1 MSKKTFIN
9 QTHIEGY
16 VYEHKLEEKVSGETS
31 KNPGTPF
38 ISGTLSIA
46 TDDDLLN
53 VVSVHYTYVTAVTAK
68 GKPNN
73 TYNTLK
79 AIIDGKIQ
87 NVMEH
92 GKENAGMVR
101 IDSAIGLNEWYDN
114 NRGGELVSVR
124 RNEGGFVHQVNELN
138 ENPDQ
143 RATFDVDMLITKAT
157 RLDADEERNLPER
170 MVLHGATF
178 DFRKALLP
186 IELTVKHSGAMN
198 YFESMDISSSNPL
211 FTELKGVQV
220 SRTVIMRKEETSAW
234 GDVSVV
240 ETPRSERDFVVNW
253 AKPAPYDWDDEA
265 TLTAAELQEMMSARE
280 IYLADIKKR
289 QDEYQATK
297 GNALAGGAAPKANAP
312 VPASGAGKTYN
323 F

>member
-1 MSKKTFIN
+1 MSKKNFIN
-9 QTHIEGY
+9 ATHIEGY
-16 VYEHKLEEKVSGETS
+16 IYEHKLEEKVTGETS

-53 VVSVHYTYVTAVTAK
+53 VVQVHFTYVTAVTAK

-92 GKENAGMVR
+92 GQENAGMVR
-101 IDSAIGLNEWYDN
+101 IDSAIGLNEWYDTRN
-114 NRGGELVSVR
+114 NNELVSVR
-124 RNEGGFVHQVNELN
+124 RNEGGFIHQVNELN

-143 RATFDVDMLITKAT
+143 RATFDVDILITKAT
-157 RLDADEERNLPER
+157 RFEPDDEKGTPER
-170 MVLHGATF
+170 MVLRGAIF
-178 DFRKALLP
+178 DFRKSLLP
-186 IELTVKHSGAMN
+186 VELTVKHPGAMN
-198 YFESMDISSSNPL
+198 YFESMEVSPSHPL

-220 SRTVIMRKEETSAW
+220 SRTIINRKEEVGAW
-234 GDVSVV
+234 GEASVV
-240 ETPRSERDFVVNW
+240 ETRSSERDFIVNW
-253 AKPAPYDWDDEA
+253 AKPASYEWDDES
-265 TLTAAELQEMMSARE
+265 TLTANELQEMLSTRE
-280 IYLADIKKR
+280 LYLADIKKR
-289 QDEYQATK
+289 QDEYYATK
-297 GNALAGGAAPKANAP
+297 GNALAGGAAP
-312 VPASGAGKTYN
+312 VPASGSSKTYD

>member
-1 MSKKTFIN
+1 MKKTFIN
-9 QTHIEGY
+9 ATHIEGY
-16 VYEHKLEEKVSGETS
+16 VYENKLEEKVTGDTS

-46 TDDDLLN
+46 TDDELLN
-53 VVSVHYTYVTAVTAK
+53 VVQVHFTYVTAVTSK

-73 TYNTLK
+73 TYNILK
-79 AIIDGKIQ
+79 SIIDGKIQ

-101 IDSAIGLNEWYDN
+101 IDSAIGLNEWYDSRN
-114 NRGGELVSVR
+114 NDQLVSVR
-124 RNEGGFVHQVNELN
+124 RNEGGFIHQINELN

-143 RATFDVDMLITKAT
+143 RATFDVDILITRAT
-157 RLDADEERNLPER
+157 RLEPDEEKGLPER
-170 MVLHGATF
+170 MIIRGATF

-186 IELTVKHSGAMN
+186 IELTVKHPGAMD
-198 YFESMDISSSNPL
+198 YFDSMDISNTHPL

-220 SRTVIMRKEETSAW
+220 SRTIVRRKEEEGAW
-234 GDVSVV
+234 GEVSVT
-240 ETPRSERDFVVNW
+240 ETRSSERDFVVNW
-253 AKPAPYDWDDEA
+253 AKPAPYEWDDES
-265 TLTAAELQEMMSARE
+265 TLTAAELQEMMSTRE
-280 IYLADIKKR
+280 IYLADVKKR

-297 GNALAGGAAPKANAP
+297 GNALAGGAVKNTP
-312 VPASGAGKTYN
+312 VPASGANKAYD

>member
-1 MSKKTFIN
+1 MKKTFVN
-9 QTHIEGY
+9 ATHIEGY
-16 VYEHKLEEKVSGETS
+16 IYEHKLEEKVSGETS

-38 ISGTLSIA
+38 ITGTISIA
-46 TDDDLLN
+46 TDDELLN
-53 VVSVHYTYVTAVTAK
+53 VVQVHFTYVTAVTSK

-92 GKENAGMVR
+92 GQENAGMVR
-101 IDSAIGLNEWYDN
+101 IDSAIGLNEWYDTRN
-114 NRGGELVSVR
+114 NNELVSIR
-124 RNEGGFVHQVNELN
+124 RNEGGFVHQVNELS

-143 RATFDVDMLITKAT
+143 RATFDVDILITKAT
-157 RLDADEERNLPER
+157 RLEPDDEKNLPER
-170 MVLHGATF
+170 MILRGAIF

-186 IELTVKHSGAMN
+186 IEFSVKHPGAMD
-198 YFESMDISSSNPL
+198 YFDSMEISASNPL

-220 SRTVIMRKEETSAW
+220 SRTIINRKEEAGAW
-234 GDVSVV
+234 GETSVV
-240 ETPRSERDFVVNW
+240 ETRSSERDFVVNW
-253 AKPAPYDWDDEA
+253 AKPAPYEWDDES
-265 TLTAAELQEMMSARE
+265 TLTANELQEMMATRE

-297 GNALAGGAAPKANAP
+297 GNALAGGAVTKAAP
-312 VPASGAGKTYN
+312 VPTSGTGKAYD

>member
-1 MSKKTFIN
+1 MKKTFTN
-9 QTHIEGY
+9 ATHIEGY
-16 VYEHKLEEKVSGETS
+16 IYEHKLEEKVSGETS

-46 TDDDLLN
+46 TDDELLN
-53 VVSVHYTYVTAVTAK
+53 VVQVHFTYVTAVTSK

-101 IDSAIGLNEWYDN
+101 IDSAIGLNEWYDSRN
-114 NRGGELVSVR
+114 NDQLVSVR
-124 RNEGGFVHQVNELN
+124 RNEGGFVHQINELN
-138 ENPDQ
+138 ENPEQ
-143 RATFDVDMLITKAT
+143 RATFDVDILITKAT
-157 RLDADEERNLPER
+157 RLEPDEERELPER
-170 MVLHGATF
+170 MIIRGAAF

-186 IELTVKHSGAMN
+186 IELTVKHPGAMD
-198 YFESMDISSSNPL
+198 YFDSMEISNTNPL
-211 FTELKGVQV
+211 FTELKGIQV
-220 SRTVIMRKEETSAW
+220 SRTVVRRKEEAGAW
-234 GDVSVV
+234 GEVSVT
-240 ETPRSERDFVVNW
+240 ETRSSERDFVVNW
-253 AKPAPYDWDDEA
+253 AKPAPYEWDDEA
-265 TLTAAELQEMMSARE
+265 TLTVKELEEMMAARE

-297 GNALAGGAAPKANAP
+297 GNALTGGAVKSAP
-312 VPASGAGKTYN
+312 VPASGTNKTYD

>member
-1 MSKKTFIN
+1 MKKTFTN
-9 QTHIEGY
+9 ATHIEGY
-16 VYEHKLEEKVSGETS
+16 IYEHKLEEKVSGETS

-46 TDDDLLN
+46 TDDELLN
-53 VVSVHYTYVTAVTAK
+53 VVQVHFTYVTAVTSK

-101 IDSAIGLNEWYDN
+101 IDSAIGLNEWYDSRN
-114 NRGGELVSVR
+114 NDQLVSVR
-124 RNEGGFVHQVNELN
+124 RNEGGFVHQINELN
-138 ENPDQ
+138 ENPEQ
-143 RATFDVDMLITKAT
+143 RATFDVDILITKAT
-157 RLDADEERNLPER
+157 RLEPDEERELPER
-170 MVLHGATF
+170 MIIRGAAF

-186 IELTVKHSGAMN
+186 IELTVKHPGAMD
-198 YFESMDISSSNPL
+198 YFDSMEISNTNPL
-211 FTELKGVQV
+211 FTELKGIQV
-220 SRTVIMRKEETSAW
+220 SRTVVRRKEEAGAW
-234 GDVSVV
+234 GEVSVT
-240 ETPRSERDFVVNW
+240 ETRSSERDFVVNW
-253 AKPAPYDWDDEA
+253 AKPAPYEWDDEA
-265 TLTAAELQEMMSARE
+265 TLTAKELEEMMAARE

-297 GNALAGGAAPKANAP
+297 GNALAGGAVKSAP
-312 VPASGAGKTYN
+312 VPASGTNKTYD

>member
-1 MSKKTFIN
+1 MKKTFN
-9 QTHIEGY
+9 NATYIEGY
-16 VYEHKLEEKVSGETS
+16 IYESKLEEKITGETS

-46 TDDDLLN
+46 TDNDLLN
-53 VVSVHYTYVTAVTAK
+53 VVQVHFTYVTAVTSK

-92 GKENAGMVR
+92 GQENAGMVR
-101 IDSAIGLNEWYDN
+101 IDSAIGLNEWYDSRN
-114 NRGGELVSVR
+114 NNELVSIR
-124 RNEGGFVHQVNELN
+124 RNEGGFVHQISELKDKPA
-138 ENPDQ
+138 E

-157 RLDADEERNLPER
+157 RLEPDDEKGTPER
-170 MVLHGATF
+170 MILRGAIF

-186 IELTVKHSGAMN
+186 VEFTVKDPRAMN
-198 YFESMDISSSNPL
+198 YFESMEVSASNPL
-211 FTELKGVQV
+211 FTELKGEQI
-220 SRTVIMRKEETSAW
+220 SRTIVHRKEEAGAW
-234 GDVSVV
+234 GETSVI
-240 ETPRSERDFVVNW
+240 ETRSSERDFVVNW
-253 AKPAPYDWDDEA
+253 AKPVPYEWDDES
-265 TLTAAELQEMMSARE
+265 TLTANELQEMMATRE

-297 GNALAGGAAPKANAP
+297 GNALAGGAAPKAAP
-312 VPASGAGKTYN
+312 VPTSGTGKAYD

>member
-1 MSKKTFIN
+1 MSKKSFIN
-9 QTHIEGY
+9 STHIEGY
-16 VYEHKLEEKVSGETS
+16 IYENKLEEKVSGETS

-38 ISGTLSIA
+38 ISGNLSIA

-53 VVSVHYTYVTAVTAK
+53 VVQVHFTYVTAVTAK

-101 IDSAIGLNEWYDN
+101 IDSAIGLNEWYDSRN
-114 NRGGELVSVR
+114 GDQLVSVR
-124 RNEGGFVHQVNELN
+124 RNEGGFVHQINELN

-143 RATFDVDMLITKAT
+143 RATFDVDILITKAT
-157 RLDADEERNLPER
+157 RLEPDEEKGLPER
-170 MVLHGATF
+170 MIIRGATF

-186 IELTVKHSGAMN
+186 IELTVKHPGAMD
-198 YFESMDISSSNPL
+198 YFDSMDISNTHPL

-220 SRTVIMRKEETSAW
+220 SRTIIRRKEEEGAW
-234 GDVSVV
+234 GEVSVT
-240 ETPRSERDFVVNW
+240 ETRSSERDFVVNW
-253 AKPAPYDWDDEA
+253 AKPAPYEWDDES
-265 TLTAAELQEMMSARE
+265 TLTAAELQEMMSTRE

-297 GNALAGGAAPKANAP
+297 GNALAGGAAKSAP
-312 VPASGAGKTYN
+312 VPAAGTGKAYD

>member
-1 MSKKTFIN
+1 MSKKSFIN
-9 QTHIEGY
+9 STHIEGY
-16 VYEHKLEEKVSGETS
+16 IYESKLEEKVSGETS

-38 ISGTLSIA
+38 ISGNLSIA

-53 VVSVHYTYVTAVTAK
+53 VVQVHFTYVTAVTAK

-101 IDSAIGLNEWYDN
+101 IDSAIGLNEWYDSRN
-114 NRGGELVSVR
+114 GDQLVSVR
-124 RNEGGFVHQVNELN
+124 RNEGGFVHQVNELS
-138 ENPDQ
+138 ENVEQ
-143 RATFDVDMLITKAT
+143 RATFDVDILITKAT
-157 RLDADEERNLPER
+157 RLEPDDEKGLPER
-170 MVLHGATF
+170 MILRGATF

-186 IELTVKHSGAMN
+186 IELTVKHPGAMD
-198 YFESMDISSSNPL
+198 YFDSMDISNTNPL

-220 SRTVIMRKEETSAW
+220 SRTIVRRKEEAGAW
-234 GDVSVV
+234 GEVSVT
-240 ETPRSERDFVVNW
+240 ETRSSERDFVVNW
-253 AKPAPYDWDDEA
+253 AKPAPYEWNDES
-265 TLTAAELQEMMSARE
+265 TLTAQELEEMMAARE

-297 GNALAGGAAPKANAP
+297 GNALAGGAVKSAP
-312 VPASGAGKTYN
+312 VPASGTNKAYD